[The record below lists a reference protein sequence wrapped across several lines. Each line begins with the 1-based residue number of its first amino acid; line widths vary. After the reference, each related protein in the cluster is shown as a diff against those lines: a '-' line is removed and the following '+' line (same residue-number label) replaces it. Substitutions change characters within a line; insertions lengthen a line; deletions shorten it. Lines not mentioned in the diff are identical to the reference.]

1 LKEPILYSCRTV
13 YRGKPRSLPPY
24 LNAETSSTHF
34 GTISISIILY
44 NNIIIP
50 STTHLQYSTSTST
63 TAPTNKTIRTFDWDN
78 TGAQD
83 LLFSLMISSY
93 SAQRYPCL
101 SPHTHGVNGGLSEAL
116 FLDAIQALFQHSS
129 LLLPVPFLGGSFF
142 SQTIPNIFYSFS
154 VFFFMGIIF
163 LFKWPREEK
172 CSRFTGFLWFGFYLR
187 RSIAP
192 LPHGNLSQ
200 FSLSI
205 VVLILY
211 LLLGLVA
218 RRDQMSF
225 SGCVLPRIVGRQM
238 SRVCHRAA
246 MVV

>member
-1 LKEPILYSCRTV
+1 MASTADYRRHCFWMPSKRSFNIHLYFYRFPFLVEVSFLK
-13 YRGKPRSLPPY
+13 
-24 LNAETSSTHF
+24 
-34 GTISISIILY
+34 
-44 NNIIIP
+44 
-50 STTHLQYSTSTST
+50 
-63 TAPTNKTIRTFDWDN
+63 
-78 TGAQD
+78 
-83 LLFSLMISSY
+83 
-93 SAQRYPCL
+93 RYPT
-101 SPHTHGVNGGLSEAL
+101 S
-116 FLDAIQALFQHSS
+116 FI
-129 LLLPVPFLGGSFF
+129 PFLF
-142 SQTIPNIFYSFS
+142 
-154 VFFFMGIIF
+154 FFFMGIIF

-187 RSIAP
+187 WSIAP